1 MPRVVH
7 FEFISDDPERSA
19 KFFEDAFG
27 WKSQT
32 WEGQTY
38 WLVDTGEGELG
49 INGGIMRS
57 SDFPHTKNALCVIEV
72 EDIGDALAKAEA
84 AGGKVVSPEQQVG
97 EMGWAA
103 YAADPAGVVFGI
115 WKSA

>member
-7 FEFISDDPERSA
+7 FELLSNDPEQSVR
-19 KFFEDAFG
+19 FFQDAFG

-38 WLVDTGEGELG
+38 WLVDTGEEELG
-49 INGGIMRS
+49 INGGIMRT
-57 SDFPHTKNALCVIEV
+57 SDFPHAQNALCTLLVD
-72 EDIGDALAKAEA
+72 DIGEALGKVEA
-84 AGGKVVSPEQQVG
+84 AGGKVILPERAVG
-97 EMGWAA
+97 EAGFAA
-103 YAADPAGVVFGI
+103 YAADPQGLVFGL